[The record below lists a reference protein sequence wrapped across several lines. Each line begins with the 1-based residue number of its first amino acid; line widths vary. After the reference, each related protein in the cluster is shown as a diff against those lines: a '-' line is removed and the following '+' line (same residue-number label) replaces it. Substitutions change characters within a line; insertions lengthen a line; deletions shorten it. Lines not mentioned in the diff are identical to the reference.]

1 MYCQKHNV
9 ELAGSAQPEIERS
22 EVKDICYWC
31 EKHFNDGEAM
41 TAAYNYSPGR
51 KLLCRGCVEMLI
63 GMGMLF
69 HVGNRII
76 IKNAD
81 NAVDKS

>member
-9 ELAGSAQPEIERS
+9 ELAGSVQPEIERS

-31 EKHFNDGEAM
+31 ERRLDDGEVI
-41 TAAYNYSPGR
+41 TVTYNYSPGR
-51 KLLCRGCVEMLI
+51 KLLCRQCVEMLI
-63 GMGMLF
+63 GMRMLF

-76 IKNAD
+76 INNAD
-81 NAVDKS
+81 NVVDKS